1 VSDPMGTTWQLESGT
16 SDGEPI
22 PILDS
27 HPITLSFTEDG
38 AGGTAACNGYGGSY
52 SISGDTIAFSELF
65 QTEMACFPEEA
76 MESERRYLE
85 GLTRVETISLTD
97 ETLTLSGE
105 DTELTLS
112 KLPPV
117 PTSELTGTVWVLDG
131 LVTGDTVS
139 SVSGERATLEL
150 FSDGSMLGS
159 TGCRTLNGRYVI
171 AGAQVVLNELA
182 AEGDCPADLQEQ
194 DNLVVSVLGDG
205 FGVVIEGDTLTVTS
219 IGNEGL
225 IYKAG

>member
-1 VSDPMGTTWQLESGT
+1 MGTTWQLESGT

-52 SISGDTIAFSELF
+52 SISGDTITFSELS
-65 QTEMACFPEEA
+65 QTEMACFPEET
-76 MESERRYLE
+76 MESEQRYLE
-85 GLTRVETISLTD
+85 ALTRVETISLT
-97 ETLTLSGE
+97 EERLTLSGE
-105 DTELTLS
+105 DTELTLA

-117 PTSELTGTVWVLDG
+117 PTSELTGMVWVLDG

-139 SVSGERATLEL
+139 SVSGDRATLEL

-171 AGAQVVLNELA
+171 SGAQVVLNELG
-182 AEGDCPADLQEQ
+182 AEGDCPAELQEQ

-205 FGVVIEGDTLTVTS
+205 FGVVIEGDTLTITS

-225 IYKAG
+225 TYKAG